1 MKHVRIFEEFIL
13 EKELN
18 DGLVSTVIDSG
29 EITILHPGTPW
40 RWDEVAEWIGAAK
53 KSGRQWKVSFVL
65 PEVAEFEMEAGK
77 YVEINKI
84 SNFPLGPNQCRMPMD
99 RGQGTNFDDSVM
111 KNWYKNQKLITYAFA
126 ILVNHCSKAAYAPRV
141 KTDLK
146 VDYGPRGYTSLEK
159 FGFVSGEHVFD
170 PGARADDLYVWI
182 QYSPRLILARGT
194 FRFSPELEK
203 IEKEY
208 EDKFLAKKIT
218 VKLEIQ

>member
-1 MKHVRIFEEFIL
+1 MKHVRIFEDFIL

-40 RWDEVAEWIGAAK
+40 RWDDVAKWIGAAK

-65 PEVAEFEMEAGK
+65 PDVAEFEMESDK
-77 YVEINKI
+77 RIKINQFADLRQKD
-84 SNFPLGPNQCRMPMD
+84 FP

-111 KNWYKNQKLITYAFA
+111 VNWYKNQKLITYAFS
-126 ILVNHCSKAAYAPRV
+126 ILVNNCSKAAYAPRV

-146 VDYGPRGYTSLEK
+146 VDYDHPSLQQFGY
-159 FGFVSGEHVFD
+159 VPGEHVFD
-170 PGARADDLYVWI
+170 PGVRADDLKVWVEF
-182 QYSPRLILARGT
+182 SPRVIIARGT
-194 FRFSPELEK
+194 FSAVKPELEK
-203 IEKEY
+203 IENEY
-208 EDKFLAKKIT
+208 ENKFLAKKIT